1 MDPASG
7 HVERAKERMRER
19 IMSDSSTS
27 ILQIYKEAVLEIKNS
42 IGIYNFYHT
51 MKTSKN
57 TYMNLHTSEKY

>member
-7 HVERAKERMRER
+7 HVQRAKEQMRER

-27 ILQIYKEAVLEIKNS
+27 ISQIYKEAVKEIENS
-42 IGIYNFYHT
+42 LGIHNFSHT

-57 TYMNLHTSEKY
+57 TYINLHTS